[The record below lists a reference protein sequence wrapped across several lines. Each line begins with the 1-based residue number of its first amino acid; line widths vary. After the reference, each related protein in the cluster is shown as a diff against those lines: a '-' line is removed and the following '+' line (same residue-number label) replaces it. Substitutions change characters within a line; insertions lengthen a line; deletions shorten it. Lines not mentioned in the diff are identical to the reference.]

1 MKCPGRNA
9 SLFALVSRRSYNLI
23 AVGGGVVPERFVVL
37 AALAAVG
44 VAVASAAQTPEAA
57 PSAQRGTVSE
67 HRISSKVYGRERRV
81 WVYMP
86 PSYSSSAQ
94 ASYDVLIVF
103 DGREYLEDIRLPG
116 ILDDLLAKRRAGP
129 FVAVLVDN
137 ASGAERL
144 ADLANQP
151 RFADFLGGELLEWAR
166 ERWKVTRDPR
176 RTFVTGSSAGGLA
189 AAYVA
194 FRSPHLFGNV
204 LSQSGGFWRGNEG
217 SNGEPFEWLT
227 GQFAASPK
235 RDIRFVLEVG
245 SRESARA
252 LGGAAPSILEANR
265 KLRDVLRAKGYPVAY
280 AEIPEGTHS
289 TETWKERLPA
299 ALASLAGPPERPDAP
314 GPTR

>member
-9 SLFALVSRRSYNLI
+9 SLFALVSRRSCNLI
-23 AVGGGVVPERFVVL
+23 AVGGGVVSERFIFL

-57 PSAQRGTVSE
+57 PGAQRGTVSE
-67 HRISSKVYGRERRV
+67 HRISSKVYRRERRV

-86 PSYSSSAQ
+86 PGYSSSAH

-103 DGREYLEDIRLPG
+103 DGREYLEDI
-116 ILDDLLAKRRAGP
+116 
-129 FVAVLVDN
+129 
-137 ASGAERL
+137 
-144 ADLANQP
+144 
-151 RFADFLGGELLEWAR
+151 
-166 ERWKVTRDPR
+166 
-176 RTFVTGSSAGGLA
+176 
-189 AAYVA
+189 
-194 FRSPHLFGNV
+194 LFGNV
-204 LSQSGGFWRGNEG
+204 LSQSGG
-217 SNGEPFEWLT
+217 
-227 GQFAASPK
+227 
-235 RDIRFVLEVG
+235 RFVLEVG